1 MDPPRVT
8 QGSAPIYVKARDL
21 TRMMRYEGTRS
32 EKNQD
37 GGQGLRTVREIMTT
51 ELVTVGPSIN
61 LIEAARAMSAGH
73 AGSVLV
79 VQHGALVGIFT
90 ERDMLRAMAQSSKAD
105 AGRVSSVSK
114 WMTRDPLTVAP
125 DTPVGEALD
134 QMLSGGFRHLPVMEA
149 DALVGVVSMRDLA
162 KSISKE

>member
-1 MDPPRVT
+1 MVT
-8 QGSAPIYVKARDL
+8 KGS
-21 TRMMRYEGTRS
+21 T
-32 EKNQD
+32 
-37 GGQGLRTVREIMTT
+37 TVRQIMTT
-51 ELVTVGPSIN
+51 ELVTVDPAIS

-79 VQHGALVGIFT
+79 VQDGSLVGIFT

-105 AGRVSSVSK
+105 ATRVSSVSK

-149 DALVGVVSMRDLA
+149 DAMVGVVSMRDLA
-162 KSISKE
+162 RSISKE

>member
-1 MDPPRVT
+1 MQASDR
-8 QGSAPIYVKARDL
+8 
-21 TRMMRYEGTRS
+21 
-32 EKNQD
+32 KNQD
-37 GGQGLRTVREIMTT
+37 GDYGLTTVRQIMTT
-51 ELVTVGPSIN
+51 ELITVDPSTT
-61 LIEAARAMSAGH
+61 LIAAAGAMSAGH

-79 VQHGALVGIFT
+79 VQHGSLVGIFT

-105 AGRVSSVSK
+105 AARVSSVSK

-149 DALVGVVSMRDLA
+149 DTVVGVVSMRDLA
-162 KSISKE
+162 RSISKE